1 MLWTVGKMSY
11 DCGYLHYILQLAY
24 YCFFSQTEHQ
34 DKAALFFI
42 SSVCVGLLILLL
54 AVSLRLSCHMEHTWG
69 GAHLKK
75 RLLSRTEETSEEEEE
90 EDDEEDD
97 EVGDEGSMTVMD
109 SSLLSVGDRKPLQC
123 WEEVT
128 YTTEAAELMERIE
141 RRELVIQEIWMNSY
155 LNGTSC
161 GHP

>member
-1 MLWTVGKMSY
+1 M
-11 DCGYLHYILQLAY
+11 
-24 YCFFSQTEHQ
+24 
-34 DKAALFFI
+34 
-42 SSVCVGLLILLL
+42 GLLILLL
-54 AVSLRLSCHMEHTWG
+54 AVSLRVSCHRKHTSGSAPW
-69 GAHLKK
+69 KR
-75 RLLSRTEETSEEEEE
+75 RLLSKTGETSEEEEE
-90 EDDEEDD
+90 YSDDDDDDDGKEEDGYSYD
-97 EVGDEGSMTVMD
+97 GSVTVIGG
-109 SSLLSVGDRKPLQC
+109 SLKPNGNRKPVDC